1 MWVWRSDGYDF
12 TVLSVSHR
20 QNKQMC
26 FQNKHFTQTF
36 VSSHHAHTKEKK
48 NHLKHAPSFISRAVD
63 SLRGSVSLKKA
74 HTPILIAEQNV
85 ERG

>member
-1 MWVWRSDGYDF
+1 MWVRRSDGYDF

-48 NHLKHAPSFISRAVD
+48 SFETR
-63 SLRGSVSLKKA
+63 SLIYFKGGGLSTWECVPKKKA